1 MIAFHCIMIFLATIF
16 AGLVISATSDE
27 WPWKRKHGGASG
39 FAIRIGILICTPLV
53 VYSSVITYS
62 NIKMAE
68 ELLEKDSICYIPATI
83 SYSNVV
89 EKIGYNGGRPISLT
103 LNDPYSLSGIG
114 NTWLLLKEE
123 GIDVNLVG
131 YREGK
136 ALIALK
142 DGKTVV
148 INADFIKIK
157 DNSPPDDSCGARK
170 EEFYGR

>member
-1 MIAFHCIMIFLATIF
+1 MIVFHCVMVIIATIF
-16 AGLVISATSDE
+16 AGLVISATSEE
-27 WPWKRKHGGASG
+27 WPWKRKHGGASR
-39 FAIRIGILICTPLV
+39 FAMQIGILICAPFV
-53 VYSSVITYS
+53 VYSSIIVYS

-68 ELLEKDSICYIPATI
+68 ELLEKDSFCYIPATI
-83 SYSNVV
+83 NYNNVV
-89 EKIGYNGGRPISLT
+89 DKIGYNNGRPISLT
-103 LNDPYSLSGIG
+103 LSDPYSLGGIG

-131 YREGK
+131 YKAGK

-142 DGKTVV
+142 DGKTVM

-157 DNSPPDDSCGARK
+157 DNSPPDDSCEARK